1 MSDPNVRHTDPAMLS
16 WLMALDGEV
25 GRGWS
30 EKELGDILRHQL
42 RAPLLFDLGKL
53 SPAGEVELRHFAQ
66 AGGRIENFGDL
77 LHHPAPPVEL
87 LSLVKEFGKSGRTGA
102 TGLPQ
107 EIATVLY
114 YASIAAALVHHGR
127 RITRMDDKP
136 LRDGL
141 KWAAD
146 QPWVD
151 DATRRVLREGLDV
164 VMST

>member
-1 MSDPNVRHTDPAMLS
+1 MNDPDVRHTDPGMLS
-16 WLMALDGEV
+16 RLMALDADE

-30 EKELGDILRHQL
+30 AKELGDILRHQL

-114 YASIAAALVHHGR
+114 YASIAAALVRHGR
-127 RITRMDDKP
+127 RITRMEDKP

-141 KWAAD
+141 KWAAE

-151 DATRRVLREGLDV
+151 DATRLVLKEGLAAIR
-164 VMST
+164 